1 MARGE
6 NRRESDR
13 AVIAARETG
22 LNRALAGH
30 HWGLALDSYLLSQ
43 LSPFVARLQAD
54 FARGA
59 DSNVWMNP
67 NCMSYQKIS
76 IFIRSAL
83 TLRPMPIPIPT
94 PDPLFV

>member
-43 LSPFVARLQAD
+43 LSPLS
-54 FARGA
+54 RG
-59 DSNVWMNP
+59 SG
-67 NCMSYQKIS
+67 
-76 IFIRSAL
+76 
-83 TLRPMPIPIPT
+83 PT
-94 PDPLFV
+94 SQESEF